1 MKNSPR
7 VKLALPDKE
16 QLVRELVLLAQEQLR
31 LEGGK
36 LAEQPF
42 DKNTFFLKAGFV
54 GFIWGDFLGD
64 ILARWLVD
72 EDDLP
77 ESQKN
82 YNVLRLAEHLLL
94 CAKQKDNTPKVT
106 FSPDNTQPQGRVYG
120 PCPLKKRLPK
130 RDC

>member
-36 LAEQPF
+36 LAKQPF

-77 ESQKN
+77 KDPNN

-94 CAKQKDNTPKVT
+94 CAKQRDNTPKVS
-106 FSPDNTQPQGRVYG
+106 FSPNSPQP
-120 PCPLKKRLPK
+120 
-130 RDC
+130 